1 MSHLQLGKEYA
12 SPAQLYSAPF
22 LHQYETPRKCSP
34 FSPTPLPVPHG
45 PQGFLPGNQRP
56 AHSVSPAPSRP
67 RPSGLPESSASA
79 LREAGL
85 LGLAAGPLW
94 ALCTPSFNVS
104 GGRVYWWLNSQ
115 TLVSGWRILGPAD
128 EVLAG
133 TRATPQRLRAH
144 PPANLL
150 ACRRPL
156 TLRPSGWR
164 LGASSCELWDLGTPY
179 SVTLTPYFVWVSFI
193 AFCITTLSRPCWRR
207 LCHFFGAE
215 RPVASVF
222 PSLPSKLGIS
232 GVTEAFQSRVLLSP
246 NSALSLAGKWEGRGL
261 PGLGYSRNVAGSG
274 LQPPGRP
281 ERRARAGRPRQKWV
295 FRSPVHTFG
304 TIILDCSRL
313 LNRRVQLCWNSIFS
327 HFRKEQ
333 IEIQSVRI
341 VCFRFSVARPCG

>member
-1 MSHLQLGKEYA
+1 MLSLLTHTPS
-12 SPAQLYSAPF
+12 SPSRTPGVSAWKP
-22 LHQYETPRKCSP
+22 ETRPLSEPRP
-34 FSPTPLPVPHG
+34 I
-45 PQGFLPGNQRP
+45 
-56 AHSVSPAPSRP
+56 PAPP
-67 RPSGLPESSASA
+67 
-79 LREAGL
+79 
-85 LGLAAGPLW
+85 LGAPGK
-94 ALCTPSFNVS
+94 LCERSS
-104 GGRVYWWLNSQ
+104 GGRAARARSRAAVGSLYSQLQRLGRPSLYWWLNSQ

-261 PGLGYSRNVAGSG
+261 PGLGYSKNVAGSG